1 MVKIDSG
8 ELPSAIGKEGH
19 ELTQVVHEWQKV
31 AHGRFPDDCSKLL
44 QMIQETDRLKLW
56 TKPIGG
62 FTYKSRNEFLQKKVL
77 INFDLTEANVSRIV
91 HLLKG
96 GEIEAAQ
103 EVLKS
108 KDKIRELR
116 TDHPEWTQQQI
127 AEEVNVDKAYVS
139 RVLTNKLQC
148 NNTVNAPEHIK
159 TRPHQADFRKLPPE
173 LQAKVASREISL
185 NQAAIQSGIRKKPTP
200 EETIVKAFAKA
211 TGRLQVAKA
220 IISSLNQDEAAA
232 LLAWLSTEVAP

>member
-108 KDKIRELR
+108 KDKIKELR
-116 TDHPEWTQQQI
+116 TNHPEWTQQQI
-127 AEEVNVDKAYVS
+127 AEQVNVDKAYVS

-185 NQAAIQSGIRKKPTP
+185 NQAAIQAGIRKRPSP
-200 EETIVKAFAKA
+200 EEAALKAFGKV
-211 TGRLQVAKA
+211 TERLMVLRSIINSLTDSERQVVK
-220 IISSLNQDEAAA
+220 D
-232 LLAWLSTEVAP
+232 WLSER